1 MKSPNVLFYAAL
13 SLAASQAQ
21 GQVVMSVVGDISPS
35 QTVVSAVMTSDPLG
49 TAVYLSSSS
58 DPSILFSECGLTFN
72 SSNYNIPQRITLR
85 RKAFTPF
92 QSLGLGG
99 IHNIP
104 TQSFNFILSE
114 QNGHDIH
121 TIPLEWKPTPAK
133 IVSWWGD
140 PHFTNV
146 INDLKPNGQVAW
158 DDHAIIGMPR
168 EKHYSILKSPK
179 NDWEVIFRTALWG
192 SWATVA
198 DRLCVRNGNNMIC
211 VNKNGTLTYLNPS
224 SQDAFPLD
232 VMKTSY
238 GYQFLLPSGTAVLT
252 NFGGHFQSIISVQ
265 PADFGGLVGIGN
277 NTAINSV
284 TSQDARRAWI
294 QNYVVS
300 NSVMESANRTEN
312 LSFSS
317 SSGTRF
323 SFSSCVEGSKKA
335 NNFKKVIVT
344 QTTTHR
350 ETLTDLRTKTKS
362 ITSSVRVDS
371 TKVNT
376 QWETSTEALVVGEG
390 KTVVNSI
397 TAVEK
402 VTALETKKVTDT
414 IVATSTEVVG
424 TTSTITSGAYTTS
437 INVINKVN
445 VHTNNVTLTNNFDET
460 LTKVEKSTNVVQQT
474 VLTTL
479 VENVKAT
486 KSVKGDDIIKTIE
499 NVVTDTIRRTNSL
512 VATSTKR
519 HQETKTILDTAVED
533 KTRTVVQTQETE
545 LVHHLTHTATDHEE
559 ERETKTHHFTDN
571 VDVHVTESV
580 TEVVQETDV
589 HHHTSTHVI
598 KTDVTIKSTK
608 TIDVLKTVRETS
620 TLVKKTTASHNAFS
634 TNTVIEDAAV
644 TVTDSVDQTVEV
656 GHTRSFTST
665 NTIQEIVRDT
675 KFITQ
680 TKVATSTVATD
691 TTTTVVETSTVTF
704 VSTINIDAD
713 LGKTISLPA
722 EIAAARAVVW
732 RTVYNPVQ
740 EYVTVNQTQATAT
753 VSNVNW
759 VTVTKTAFVTDA

>member
-92 QSLGLGG
+92 QSLGALN
-99 IHNIP
+99 NIP

-146 INDLKPNGQVAW
+146 INDLRPNGQVAW
-158 DDHAIIGMPR
+158 DDHAIIGMP
-168 EKHYSILKSPK
+168 KDKYYSILKSPK
-179 NDWEVIFRTALWG
+179 NDWEVIFRTAAWG
-192 SWATVA
+192 AWPTVA

-211 VNKNGTLTYLNPS
+211 VNTNGTLTYLNPS

-252 NFGGHFQSIISVQ
+252 NFGAHFHSIISVQ
-265 PADFGGLVGIGN
+265 PADFGGLVGVGN

-344 QTTTHR
+344 QTTTLR

-376 QWETSTEALVVGEG
+376 QWETSTQALVVGEG

-445 VHTNNVTLTNNFDET
+445 IHTNNVTLTNNFDET

-559 ERETKTHHFTDN
+559 KRETKTHHLTDD
-571 VDVHVTESV
+571 VHVHVTESI

-665 NTIQEIVRDT
+665 NTIQETVRDT

-732 RTVYNPVQ
+732 QTVYNPVQ
-740 EYVTVNQTQATAT
+740 EYVTVNQTDATAT